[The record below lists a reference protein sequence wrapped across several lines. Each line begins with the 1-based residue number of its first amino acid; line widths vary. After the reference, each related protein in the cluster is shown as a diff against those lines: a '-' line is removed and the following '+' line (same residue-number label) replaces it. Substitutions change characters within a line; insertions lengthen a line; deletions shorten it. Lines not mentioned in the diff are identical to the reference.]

1 MMNSNGGDVKAV
13 TIIFRDVEYDIR
25 EYGAIGD
32 GKTSNTIAIN
42 QAIEECAAE
51 GGGTVKIP
59 AGIWLTGPIRLKSN
73 ITLYLEDGATILF
86 SKNIEEYP
94 LIYSSF
100 EGKQVVRCQSPL
112 DAEDVV
118 NVSIIGN
125 GIFDGSGDAWRPV
138 KKFKM
143 TDFQWSQLIQSS
155 GVIDKEQEIW
165 WPSEGALEG
174 SKAVARLEQKGSK
187 DIEEYQKYKHFLR
200 PNMVSFRKSKDI
212 LIDGP
217 TFQNSP
223 AWCIHPWL
231 CENVT
236 IRNIVVKNPW
246 YSQNGDGLDLESCK
260 GANVE
265 NCTFDVGDDAIC
277 LKSGKDE
284 EGRRLATPCEN
295 ITIKNCKVYSG
306 HGGFVIGSEMS
317 GGVRNVKITDCTFFG
332 TDTGL
337 RFKSTRGRGGIVEDI
352 VVDNIKMVGIKNE
365 AIVFHMFYELTEDEI
380 KKNIAFSDETPIFR
394 DITIQNITCS
404 GAKRAILLKGLPEK
418 PLQNLLFK
426 DIYIKAKYGI
436 YGSNVHNT
444 DFSNVEVDVLLG
456 NPFELEDCQGVT
468 RR

>member
-1 MMNSNGGDVKAV
+1 MNSNSGNVKAV
-13 TIIFRDVEYDIR
+13 TSILRDVEYNIR
-25 EYGAIGD
+25 DYGAIGD

-42 QAIEECAAE
+42 QAIDECAAE

-59 AGIWLTGPIRLKSN
+59 AGIWLTGPILLKSN
-73 ITLYLEDGATILF
+73 INLNLGDGATILF
-86 SKNIEEYP
+86 SKNVEDYP

-112 DAEDVV
+112 DAEGIE
-118 NVSIIGN
+118 NVSITGD
-125 GIFDGSGDAWRPV
+125 GIFEGSGDAWRPV

-143 TDFQWSQLIQSS
+143 TDIQWNQLIQTS
-155 GVIDKEQEIW
+155 GVVDKEQEIW
-165 WPSEGALEG
+165 WPSESALEG
-174 SKAVARLEQKGSK
+174 AAGVATLEEKGSK
-187 DIEEYQKYKHFLR
+187 DIEKYHKYKHFLR
-200 PNMVSFRKSKDI
+200 PNMLSFRKSKDI

-246 YSQNGDGLDLESCK
+246 YSQNGDGLDLESCN
-260 GANVE
+260 GAYVE

-284 EGRRLATPCEN
+284 EGRMLATPCEN

-317 GGVRNVKITDCTFFG
+317 GGVRNVTITDCTFFG

-337 RFKSTRGRGGIVEDI
+337 RFKSTRGRGGTVENI
-352 VVDNIKMVGIKNE
+352 LVDNINMLGIKNE
-365 AIVFHMFYELTEDEI
+365 AIVFHMFYELPEDEI
-380 KKNIAFSDETPIFR
+380 KETTAYSDETPVFR
-394 DITIQNITCS
+394 DITIKDITCS

-418 PLQNLLFK
+418 PLHNLLFK
-426 DIYIKAKYGI
+426 DIYIKAEYGI
-436 YGSNVHNT
+436 YCSNVHDT
-444 DFSNVEVDVLLG
+444 EFSNVEVDIVSE
-456 NPFELEDCQGVT
+456 NSIELEDCQGVT
-468 RR
+468 RK